1 MVPVPFEVM
10 LEVFVTSPVT
20 GSARALFG
28 HTAQLELLLPSG
40 MTYTSQS
47 GDYLVP
53 GQPPTPTVSEPSM
66 ALTAFALLALLRGRR
81 RSASERHR

>member
-1 MVPVPFEVM
+1 
-10 LEVFVTSPVT
+10 
-20 GSARALFG
+20 
-28 HTAQLELLLPSG
+28 

-53 GQPPTPTVSEPSM
+53 CQPPTPTVSEPSM